1 MEKINIYIV
10 DDHLLFREGF
20 RLILGN
26 LDYIGSVTEYESGEQ
41 FLKIAAHLP
50 EGIAFIDIN
59 MPGRDGIE
67 TTEELKHINTKIRVI
82 ALTMYEDSIYYKK
95 MIKAGASG
103 FILKSSCIE
112 EVERAIK
119 DVQKGGKYFSGVL
132 IENIMSEKQERTS
145 NAAQLTERE
154 IDVLL
159 LICKGLSNNQIAKN
173 LNLSKRTIDK
183 HRENILSKTN
193 AGNTAGLV
201 IFAIKEGI
209 IIL

>member
-1 MEKINIYIV
+1 MDKINIYIV

-26 LDYIGSVTEYESGEQ
+26 LDCIGKITEFESGEQ
-41 FLKIAAHLP
+41 FLKIAEHLP
-50 EGIAFIDIN
+50 KGIAFMDIN
-59 MPGRDGIE
+59 MPGIDGIQS
-67 TTEELKHINTKIRVI
+67 TGLLRKINTKISVI
-82 ALTMYEDSIYYKK
+82 ALTMHDDAIYYKQ
-95 MIKAGASG
+95 MINAGASG

-119 DVQKGGKYFSGVL
+119 DVYNGGKYFSGVL
-132 IENIMSEKQERTS
+132 IENILSEKKEHSILTT
-145 NAAQLTERE
+145 QLTDRE
-154 IDVLL
+154 LEVLM
-159 LICKGLSNNQIAKN
+159 LICKGLSNSQIAKN

-201 IFAIKEGI
+201 MFAIKEGI
-209 IIL
+209 IKL